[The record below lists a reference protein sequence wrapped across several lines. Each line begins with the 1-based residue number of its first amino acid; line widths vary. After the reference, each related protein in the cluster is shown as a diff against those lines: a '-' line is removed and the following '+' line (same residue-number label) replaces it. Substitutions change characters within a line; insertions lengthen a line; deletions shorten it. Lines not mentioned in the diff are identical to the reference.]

1 MSAPRRPGD
10 DRRAGRRPG
19 KSDTPAD
26 APTRRARPGASKEDA
41 PAKAMSPGRKVRAE
55 GWAKAKPPRDKP
67 GRANKFASKF
77 GGSKFADRPTPMRED
92 GPRRVDED
100 RLSPRRDAPPPREGV
115 APRTTRFGKPAA
127 VRPSAGPRSEG
138 APREVERQTRGSA
151 APSRDRTGD
160 DQPLGGAPR
169 YGAKPAGDRPKRSF
183 GDNARNRAAAPP
195 RPPRDDGETPRGA
208 RPTGMR
214 PDSRPDDRTTSVR
227 PERAPRGADRHAR
240 PVVATTLRPAYG
252 AARPV
257 RDDDARPVRP
267 TRAIDDRTTRPERKP
282 RPVRDDSERPVR
294 LARSMT
300 NKATASDKAP
310 NRAAR
315 RAELRETAGPAA
327 PPAAAPPPAAPAPAP
342 FLPGAGT
349 REPQRIA
356 KLLARAGIASR
367 REIERMIEDRRVA
380 LDGVALE
387 TPATVL
393 TSLQGVTVDGKPVQA
408 AAAARLFLFH
418 KPPGVLTAE
427 RDFSGRPTIYDK
439 LPEDLP
445 RVMPVGRLD
454 LNTEGLLLLTNDGEF
469 KRKLELPSTAIPRV
483 YRARAYGDITQ
494 QMLEDLSDGVEIEGI
509 RYGPIDANLERRT
522 GANVWIEMRI
532 TEGKNREVRRVL
544 EYLGLQ
550 VSRLIRVAYGEF
562 VLADL
567 ASGGLVEV
575 RQNDLVAFRQT
586 LR

>member
-1 MSAPRRPGD
+1 
-10 DRRAGRRPG
+10 
-19 KSDTPAD
+19 
-26 APTRRARPGASKEDA
+26 
-41 PAKAMSPGRKVRAE
+41 MSPGRKVRAE

-77 GGSKFADRPTPMRED
+77 GTSKFADRPTPMRED
-92 GPRRVDED
+92 GPRRDEGD
-100 RLSPRRDAPPPREGV
+100 RLSPRRDAPPREAS
-115 APRTTRFGKPAA
+115 APRTTRFGKP
-127 VRPSAGPRSEG
+127 G
-138 APREVERQTRGSA
+138 APRTDDRAPRDAERPTRSFGASA
-151 APSRDRTGD
+151 RGRAGD
-160 DQPLGGAPR
+160 DAPRGDAPR
-169 YGAKPAGDRPKRSF
+169 YAAKPAGDRPKRSF

-195 RPPRDDGETPRGA
+195 RPPRDDADPRHAPRPAAVRSDERGE
-208 RPTGMR
+208 PT
-214 PDSRPDDRTTSVR
+214 R
-227 PERAPRGADRHAR
+227 PERGTRGADRHAR
-240 PVVATTLRPAYG
+240 PAAATLRPAYG
-252 AARPV
+252 APRPV
-257 RDDDARPVRP
+257 RDDATRPARPA
-267 TRAIDDRTTRPERKP
+267 RAIDDRTTRPERTP
-282 RPVRDDSERPVR
+282 RPARDDTARPVR
-294 LARSMT
+294 LARAGT
-300 NKATASDKAP
+300 GKAAATDKVP

-315 RAELRETAGPAA
+315 RAELREAA
-327 PPAAAPPPAAPAPAP
+327 PVAAPVAAPASAPARAAPAPSGDVP
-342 FLPGAGT
+342 FLPGSGT

-367 REIERMIEDRRVA
+367 REIERMIDERRIA
-380 LDGVALE
+380 LNGVPLE
-387 TPATVL
+387 TAATIL
-393 TSLQGVTVDGKPVQA
+393 TSLQGVTVDGNPVQA

-469 KRKLELPSTAIPRV
+469 KRKLELPSTGIPRV

-494 QMLEDLSDGVEIEGI
+494 AMLEDLSDGVEIEGI

-550 VSRLIRVAYGEF
+550 VSRLIRTAYGEF

-567 ASGGLVEV
+567 ASGGIVEV

>member
-19 KSDTPAD
+19 KTDGRTDTRAERGGRTG
-26 APTRRARPGASKEDA
+26 APKDDA

-67 GRANKFASKF
+67 GRASKSGHKF
-77 GGSKFADRPTPMRED
+77 GTSKFADRPTPMRED

-100 RLSPRRDAPPPREGV
+100 RLAPRRESGARET
-115 APRTTRFGKPAA
+115 ATPRTTRFGKPTA
-127 VRPSAGPRSEG
+127 VRPDTGGRSDRGPRDAERPTRSFG
-138 APREVERQTRGSA
+138 ASA
-151 APSRDRTGD
+151 RDRSGD
-160 DQPLGGAPR
+160 DAPR

-183 GDNARNRAAAPP
+183 GDNARNRAAAAVP
-195 RPPRDDGETPRGA
+195 RPVRDDDDARRTA
-208 RPTGMR
+208 RPAGTRSEDRGDAPR
-214 PDSRPDDRTTSVR
+214 PD
-227 PERAPRGADRHAR
+227 RAPRGADRHAR
-240 PVVATTLRPAYG
+240 PAAQPLRPAYG
-252 AARPV
+252 APRPLRDDAARPT
-257 RDDDARPVRP
+257 RPA
-267 TRAIDDRTTRPERKP
+267 RAIDDRTTRPERKP
-282 RPVRDDSERPVR
+282 RPAGDGAERPVR
-294 LARSMT
+294 LARPMT
-300 NKATASDKAP
+300 AKAAATDKAP

-315 RAELRETAGPAA
+315 RAELRETAAPAA
-327 PPAAAPPPAAPAPAP
+327 VPVAAPASGSASAPAAAAPAP
-342 FLPGAGT
+342 FLPGSGT

-367 REIERMIEDRRVA
+367 REIERMIEERRIA
-380 LDGVALE
+380 LNGVPLE
-387 TPATVL
+387 TPATIL
-393 TSLQGVTVDGKPVQA
+393 TSLQGVTVDGNAVQA

-469 KRKLELPSTAIPRV
+469 KRKLELPSTGIPRV

-494 QMLEDLSDGVEIEGI
+494 AMLEDLSDGVEIEGI

-550 VSRLIRVAYGEF
+550 VSRLIRTAYGEF

-567 ASGGLVEV
+567 ASGGIVEV
-575 RQNDLVAFRQT
+575 RQNDLVAFRQN

>member
-1 MSAPRRPGD
+1 MSPPRRPGD
-10 DRRAGRRPG
+10 DRRAGSRPG
-19 KSDTPAD
+19 QTGRKAD
-26 APTRRARPGASKEDA
+26 APARGGRAGASKDDA
-41 PAKAMSPGRKVRAE
+41 APKAMSTARKVRAE

-67 GRANKFASKF
+67 GRKFAGKF
-77 GGSKFADRPTPMRED
+77 GGSKSADRPTPMRED
-92 GPRRVDED
+92 GPRRDESD
-100 RLSPRRDAPPPREGV
+100 RLAPRRDAAPREAA
-115 APRTTRFGKPAA
+115 APRATRFGKPAA
-127 VRPSAGPRSEG
+127 ERGDAGRPERPTRSFGASARNRTSDE
-138 APREVERQTRGSA
+138 APR
-151 APSRDRTGD
+151 GD
-160 DQPLGGAPR
+160 VPR

-183 GDNARNRAAAPP
+183 GDNARNRAAAPTRAPRDEGEARRSARPADDHADAP
-195 RPPRDDGETPRGA
+195 RPDRA
-208 RPTGMR
+208 R
-214 PDSRPDDRTTSVR
+214 
-227 PERAPRGADRHAR
+227 RGADRHAA
-240 PVVATTLRPAYG
+240 PVAAATLRPAYG

-257 RDDDARPVRP
+257 RDETTRPASP
-267 TRAIDDRTTRPERKP
+267 PRAIDDRTTRPERKP
-282 RPVRDDSERPVR
+282 RPTGNDSERPVR
-294 LARSMT
+294 LARAGSG
-300 NKATASDKAP
+300 KPAASDKVP

-315 RAELRETAGPAA
+315 RAELRE
-327 PPAAAPPPAAPAPAP
+327 AAAPTAPVAAAPTPAAPAPAP

-367 REIERMIEDRRVA
+367 REIERMIDERRIA
-380 LDGVALE
+380 LNGVPLE
-387 TPATVL
+387 TAATIL
-393 TSLQGVTVDGKPVQA
+393 TSLQGVTVDGNPVQA

-418 KPPGVLTAE
+418 KPPDVLTAE
-427 RDFSGRPTIYDK
+427 RDFSGRPTIYDR

-469 KRKLELPSTAIPRV
+469 KRKLELPSTGIPRV
-483 YRARAYGDITQ
+483 YRARAYGDVTQ

-550 VSRLIRVAYGEF
+550 VSRLIRTAYGEF

-567 ASGGLVEV
+567 ASGGIVEV
-575 RQNDLVAFRQT
+575 RQNDLVAFRQN